1 MKNDKDVELCIVSFA
16 DAVVNPGAVVIVAV
30 HASLTER
37 AVAAPR
43 RPDYFTVWTQATR
56 LQRVKKLNE
65 AQVRIFLYHTRVRKP
80 YDDTEEN
87 RAAEEPLATPQ

>member
-1 MKNDKDVELCIVSFA
+1 MQYDKDVELSIVSFA
-16 DAVVNPGAVVIVAV
+16 DAVVYPRAVVVVAV
-30 HASLTER
+30 HTSLTKR
-37 AVAAPR
+37 AVTAPW

>member
-1 MKNDKDVELCIVSFA
+1 M
-16 DAVVNPGAVVIVAV
+16 IVAV

-37 AVAAPR
+37 AVTAPR

-56 LQRVKKLNE
+56 LKRVKKLNE
-65 AQVRIFLYHTRVRKP
+65 AEVRIFLYHTRVRKP

-87 RAAEEPLATPQ
+87 CAAEEPLATPK